1 MKNSPVKTIVAI
13 GVGAALFFV
22 LGRFV
27 SIPSPV
33 PNTNIATQYGLLAFM
48 AVMFGPVAGALIGLI
63 GHALIDFSY
72 GWGIWWSWV
81 IASGVFGLLVGLVSS
96 RVKVAEGEFGK
107 KDILVFNLAQ
117 IVAHVVAWI
126 VVAPVLDIL
135 MYAEPA
141 NKAFLQGVVGGAS
154 NIVTTAIIG
163 TLLNG
168 IIIGNMGL
176 ATILGVISMVPSI
189 FFAAFGAKF
198 VGKHG
203 SKKGIVF
210 WSVVSMVISIVTFGF
225 FLVIDPKQIAVMGSV
240 PMILY
245 VVLTLAQNGSNMCI
259 TTANTSFM
267 ADTIDY
273 ELDRSGRYI
282 PAVVSGTYSLVDKLI
297 TSFSAVI
304 ATGAVALIGYTTTMP
319 QPGDPCTS
327 GVFWLTMSLRYGL
340 PIFGWV
346 VTLVAMKVC
355 PLSKEEMVNVQKRIA
370 EKKAAARHE
379 FIEQE
384 LGAKVES

>member
-48 AVMFGPVAGALIGLI
+48 AVMFGPVAGVLIGLI

-81 IASGVFGLLVGLVSS
+81 IASGVFGLLVGLVSN
-96 RVKVAEGEFGK
+96 RIKVSEGEFGK

-163 TLLNG
+163 TLLCVAYA
-168 IIIGNMGL
+168 
-176 ATILGVISMVPSI
+176 ATKP
-189 FFAAFGAKF
+189 
-198 VGKHG
+198 
-203 SKKGIVF
+203 KKG
-210 WSVVSMVISIVTFGF
+210 
-225 FLVIDPKQIAVMGSV
+225 
-240 PMILY
+240 
-245 VVLTLAQNGSNMCI
+245 
-259 TTANTSFM
+259 
-267 ADTIDY
+267 
-273 ELDRSGRYI
+273 
-282 PAVVSGTYSLVDKLI
+282 SL
-297 TSFSAVI
+297 
-304 ATGAVALIGYTTTMP
+304 
-319 QPGDPCTS
+319 
-327 GVFWLTMSLRYGL
+327 
-340 PIFGWV
+340 
-346 VTLVAMKVC
+346 
-355 PLSKEEMVNVQKRIA
+355 KEE
-370 EKKAAARHE
+370 E
-379 FIEQE
+379 
-384 LGAKVES
+384 